1 MIHSLIRTMD
11 NEQPWS
17 SWRHTRKFYTLVI
30 IYGRQYIGCL
40 KSLQINFL
48 EYIYIYHILYIY
60 SIYIYKSIQ
69 QDTPHAEQSGASQTS
84 RINDNPWKI
93 QPLAQDCLEGKPLIS
108 PIKAVSSGFCILY
121 FLKADI
127 YLIGLLLMNK
137 QSEEKYK
144 SLFTHEMRSFSKS
157 LTKSKNTSISS
168 VV

>member
-1 MIHSLIRTMD
+1 MNNHGAHGGILESSTLWLLSMVDNILVVWNPCKLISL
-11 NEQPWS
+11 N
-17 SWRHTRKFYTLVI
+17 
-30 IYGRQYIGCL
+30 IYICISYIL
-40 KSLQINFL
+40 YIYIYI
-48 EYIYIYHILYIY
+48 EYIYIY
-60 SIYIYKSIQ
+60 IYKFIQQ
-69 QDTPHAEQSGASQTS
+69 QDTPHVEQSGVSQTS

-121 FLKADI
+121 FSKVDI

-144 SLFTHEMRSFSKS
+144 SPFTHEMRSFSKS